1 MIVLIKRKNAVL
13 ILLILFLSIAIF
25 SLDSGGNPITQA
37 STSDKGPLVIVD
49 AGHGGEDPGKVSNYS
64 GIAEKDLNLR
74 IAVMLQN
81 LLEQDGYSVIM
92 TRTDDI
98 LCYSQGT
105 TDITDKRRQDL
116 TTRKKLIDTSGA
128 DIAVSIHLNDFTDP
142 KYYGAQTFFP
152 PDSLDSERLAVS
164 IQKNLVSMVDP
175 ANTRVALVKKEKIVI
190 LKNLVVPTAL
200 VECGFLSNQAEEEKL
215 RQVDYQE
222 NLAQAV
228 KEGIDAY
235 FGK

>member
-1 MIVLIKRKNAVL
+1 
-13 ILLILFLSIAIF
+13 
-25 SLDSGGNPITQA
+25 
-37 STSDKGPLVIVD
+37 
-49 AGHGGEDPGKVSNYS
+49 
-64 GIAEKDLNLR
+64 
-74 IAVMLQN
+74 
-81 LLEQDGYSVIM
+81 
-92 TRTDDI
+92 
-98 LCYSQGT
+98 
-105 TDITDKRRQDL
+105 
-116 TTRKKLIDTSGA
+116 
-128 DIAVSIHLNDFTDP
+128 
-142 KYYGAQTFFP
+142 
-152 PDSLDSERLAVS
+152 
-164 IQKNLVSMVDP
+164 MVDP